1 MKDYILL
8 VTMGLCFGTSMA
20 QDQKLTKEPTAE
32 ELYEKGMTLV
42 EIENLKKDN
51 LNVRDY
57 SDALYWLRN
66 AADIGSCNAM
76 KKIGDIHLLY
86 IKWGN
91 WEDYQRGKEALYW
104 FEKAYKCGNVEAISQ
119 IMTMYYLGW
128 GVKQDYEKTFEYAK
142 MGANV
147 GNTYCMCTLG
157 SLYYEGKG
165 GAVQD
170 FSLAFEWYLNS
181 AELGD
186 KLAQVFVADKC
197 FHLGLGTDKNDQ
209 KAFEWMEKATQHND
223 KGFVG
228 QYHLGMYY
236 LNGIG
241 TQKNIEKG
249 KLWLIKSA
257 KQGYPD
263 AIETLKQLGVE
274 LNHYS
279 IDE

>member
-32 ELYEKGMTLV
+32 YLYEKGLTLV
-42 EIENLKKDN
+42 EIENLKKAN

-66 AADIGSCNAM
+66 AADMGSCNAL

-119 IMTMYYLGW
+119 IMTMYNLGW
-128 GVKQDYEKTFEYAK
+128 GVKEDKGKTFEYAK
-142 MGANV
+142 LGANM
-147 GNTYCMCTLG
+147 GNPDCMCTLG
-157 SLYYEGKG
+157 SLYYDGKG
-165 GAVQD
+165 GADQD
-170 FSLAFEWYLNS
+170 FSLAFKWYLKA
-181 AELGD
+181 AELGYE
-186 KLAQVFVADKC
+186 LAQVFMADNC
-197 FHLGLGTDKNDQ
+197 CRLGLGTDKNEQ
-209 KAFEWMEKATQHND
+209 KAFEWVEKAAQHGNSY
-223 KGFVG
+223 G
-228 QYHLGMYY
+228 QYRLGMYY

-263 AIETLKQLGVE
+263 AVETLKQLGVE